1 MKRTEPK
8 LARAFQKDPQDENF
22 LARFN
27 DALLPFE
34 QANYQD
40 VSEVYPSV
48 YIVGTPRS
56 GTTLASQLL
65 SFHLDVGYISNL
77 VAAFWQAP
85 VTGLRLAKKLLPQD
99 AQTSYAS
106 TFGRTQG
113 LHEPHEFGYFWSK
126 MLGYRDMQQRDS
138 VFEDSI
144 DWDNLRRVLIN
155 MTHAVAKP
163 LVFKPFLLSYHI
175 TRTVQVLPKSIF
187 VRITR
192 DPLDNALSILKMRRK
207 YAQSLDEWVSLKP
220 IEYFQ
225 LKDAS
230 PFEQIAGQVYFLNQ
244 MLDAQ
249 LQQLD
254 EVNYLNVP
262 YERLCDEPRAVIA
275 ELQERLAAH
284 GCEVRAFDVPER
296 FDIVRYHDQQSDDY
310 QQLSAA
316 IQRVYE
322 TS

>member
-1 MKRTEPK
+1 MKRSEPK
-8 LARAFQKDPQDENF
+8 LARAFQKDPQDEDF

-27 DALLPFE
+27 GALVPFE
-34 QANYQD
+34 QGNYQD
-40 VSEVYPSV
+40 LPEAYPCV
-48 YIVGTPRS
+48 YIVGAPRS

-85 VTGLRLAKKLLPQD
+85 VTGLRLAKKLLPVS
-99 AQTSYAS
+99 AETSYVS

-113 LHEPHEFGYFWSK
+113 LHEPHEFGYFWSQ
-126 MLGYRDMQQRDS
+126 MLGYADMQQREPA
-138 VFEDSI
+138 FEDSI
-144 DWDNLRRVLIN
+144 DWDNMRRVLIN

-163 LVFKPFLLSYHI
+163 LVFKPFLLGYHI

-207 YAQSLDEWVSLKP
+207 YASSLEEWVSLKP
-220 IEYFQ
+220 REYPQ

-230 PFEQIAGQVYFLNQ
+230 PFEQIAGQVYFLNK

-254 EVNYLNVP
+254 AANYLNVP

-275 ELQERLAAH
+275 DIQTRLAAH
-284 GCEVRAFDVPER
+284 GSEVAAFDVPDR
-296 FDIVRYHDQQSDDY
+296 FDVVRYHDHQSDDF
-310 QQLSAA
+310 QHLSQAFEM
-316 IQRVYE
+316 YE
-322 TS
+322 S

>member
-1 MKRTEPK
+1 MKRSEPK
-8 LARAFQKDPQDENF
+8 LARAFQKDPQDEDF

-27 DALLPFE
+27 GALVPFE
-34 QANYQD
+34 QGNYQD
-40 VSEVYPSV
+40 LSEDYPCV

-85 VTGLRLAKKLLPQD
+85 VTGLRLAKKLLPTN
-99 AQTSYAS
+99 AETSYAS

-113 LHEPHEFGYFWSK
+113 LHEPHEFGYFWSQ
-126 MLGYRDMQQRDS
+126 MLGYSDMQQREPA
-138 VFEDSI
+138 FEDSI
-144 DWDNLRRVLIN
+144 DWDNMRRVLIN

-163 LVFKPFLLSYHI
+163 LVFKPFLLGYHI

-207 YAQSLDEWVSLKP
+207 YAHSLNEWVSLKP
-220 IEYFQ
+220 KEYAQ
-225 LKDAS
+225 LKDTS
-230 PFEQIAGQVYFLNQ
+230 PFEQIAGQVYFLNK

-249 LQQLD
+249 LQSLD
-254 EVNYLNVP
+254 EANYLNVP
-262 YERLCDEPRAVIA
+262 YERLCDDPRAVIA
-275 ELQERLAAH
+275 DVQTRLAMH
-284 GCEVRAFDVPER
+284 GCEVDAFNVPER
-296 FDIVRYHDQQSDDY
+296 FDVVRYQDRQSDDY
-310 QQLSAA
+310 QRLAQALD
-316 IQRVYE
+316 VYKA
-322 TS
+322 

>member
-1 MKRTEPK
+1 MKRSEPK
-8 LARAFQKDPQDENF
+8 LARAFQKDPQDEDF

-27 DALLPFE
+27 NALVPFE

-40 VSEVYPSV
+40 LPESYPCI

-65 SFHLDVGYISNL
+65 SFHLDVGYVSNL

-85 VTGLRLAKKLLPQD
+85 VTGLRLAKKLLP
-99 AQTSYAS
+99 ANAETSYAS

-113 LHEPHEFGYFWSK
+113 PHEPHEFGYFWSQ
-126 MLGYRDMQQRDS
+126 MLGYNDMQQREPA
-138 VFEDSI
+138 FEDSI
-144 DWDNLRRVLIN
+144 NWQNVCRVLIN
-155 MTHAVAKP
+155 MTHSVAKP

-175 TRTVQVLPKSIF
+175 TRTVQMLPKSIF

-207 YAQSLDEWVSLKP
+207 YARSLEQWVSLKP
-220 IEYFQ
+220 KEYPQ
-225 LKDAS
+225 LKDMS
-230 PFEQIAGQVYFLNQ
+230 PFEQIAGQVHFLNK

-249 LQQLD
+249 LQQL
-254 EVNYLNVP
+254 EAANYLNVP

-275 ELQERLAAH
+275 DIQTRLAMH
-284 GCEVRAFDVPER
+284 GSEVTAFNVPAR
-296 FDIVRYHDQQSDDY
+296 FDTVRYQDRQSDDY
-310 QQLSAA
+310 QCLAQAFNMYKS
-316 IQRVYE
+316 
-322 TS
+322 